1 MSAAPRS
8 NRFDPITFQVLW
20 SRCESI
26 ADEMSNTLVNTAFSS
41 VVRDNHDYAIAF
53 YDHEGR
59 MLAQAQQ
66 STPGQLGSM
75 HRVMHDFLEVYP
87 LESLA
92 PGDVLI
98 TNDPWLGSGHTP
110 DVYVATPIFRRGAV
124 AGFAV
129 NSAHHMDIGGRMA
142 SPDTREVF
150 EEGVII
156 PICKL
161 YDAGRPNDTLLRLL
175 ERNVRL
181 PQMLLGDLRA
191 QMAANHTGVEGVQR
205 LMDDAGLDTLS
216 DLSQAVIAH
225 TERAMRG
232 AIAEI
237 PDGTWR
243 HAMVLEDADRE
254 GKPLEIRIAV
264 TVDGD
269 GMVLDFDGTSGQI
282 DLPINSVYNMSQA
295 YALFA
300 VKCVVHPHIPNNIG
314 SSLPVEVRIPERSL
328 LNPEFPAP
336 VMHRTAIAH
345 YCVEA
350 VFCALGQAV
359 PERVLAPS
367 GCYPLWIERFGGRTR
382 DGRRFVVAF
391 NAQGGQG
398 ARHDADGISTTI
410 FPANVGSTSVELMEA
425 EAPLLCEG
433 KVLASDSAGP
443 GEYRGGFGQ
452 EVTVRNVS
460 GASVTTAFVGGR
472 FRRGA
477 EGMRGGAPGR
487 TGTIQAEG
495 EAPIT
500 RRHGG
505 TLDDGQ
511 AVTFVYPGGGG
522 FGDPRRR
529 DPERVLRDVRDGLVS
544 VGSAERDYAV
554 VIRDGAIDS
563 AATAALRAG
572 GGRG

>member
-1 MSAAPRS
+1 MS

-75 HRVMHDFLEVYP
+75 HRVMHDFLELHP
-87 LESLA
+87 AHTLH

-110 DVYVATPIFRRGAV
+110 DIYLATPIFRGDRV

-161 YDAGRPNDTLLRLL
+161 YDAGHPNDTLIRLL

-191 QMAANHTGVEGVQR
+191 QMAANHTGVHSVLR
-205 LMDDAGLDTLS
+205 FMDDAGLDTLT
-216 DLSQAVIAH
+216 DLSRAVIAH
-225 TERAMRG
+225 TERAMRA
-232 AIAEI
+232 AIADL
-237 PDGTWR
+237 PDGCYR
-243 HAMVLEDADRE
+243 HRIDLEDTDRAGE
-254 GKPLEIRIAV
+254 PLAIAIAV
-264 TVDGD
+264 SVDGD
-269 GMVLDFDGTSGQI
+269 RMDIDFDGTSPQV

-295 YALFA
+295 YTLFA
-300 VKCVVHPHIPNNIG
+300 VKCVAHPHIPNNIG
-314 SSLPVEVRIPERSL
+314 SSLPVSVRIPARSL

-350 VFCALGQAV
+350 VFCALAHAV
-359 PERVLAPS
+359 PDRVLAPG

-398 ARHDADGISTTI
+398 ARHGGDGVSTTI

-425 EAPLLCEG
+425 EAPLLCER
-433 KVLASDSAGP
+433 KALAPDSAGA
-443 GEYRGGFGQ
+443 GEFRGGFGQ
-452 EVTVRNVS
+452 DVVVRNVS
-460 GASVTTAFVGGR
+460 GGEVSTAFVGGR

-477 EGMRGGAPGR
+477 AGMRGGAAGR
-487 TGTIQAEG
+487 IGCIRVDGG
-495 EAPIT
+495 EPIT

-505 TLDDGQ
+505 VLADGQ
-511 AVTFVYPGGGG
+511 SVTFSYPGGGG
-522 FGDPRRR
+522 FGDPLLR
-529 DPERVLRDVRDGLVS
+529 DPERVLSDVAQGLVS
-544 VGSAERDYAV
+544 VHGAQRDYGV
-554 VIRDGAIDS
+554 VIRDGTVDAQ
-563 AATAALRAG
+563 ATAARRKNQKG
-572 GGRG
+572 TQSF

>member
-1 MSAAPRS
+1 MSARVLS
-8 NRFDPITFQVLW
+8 NQFDPITFQVLW

-26 ADEMSNTLVNTAFSS
+26 AEEMSNTLVNTAFSS
-41 VVRDNHDYAIAF
+41 VVRDNHDFAIGF

-59 MLAQAQQ
+59 MLAQSQQ

-75 HRVMHDFLEVYP
+75 HRVMRDFLDVYP
-87 LESLA
+87 LDTLR
-92 PGDVLI
+92 PGDALI

-110 DVYVATPIFRRGAV
+110 DIYVATPVFRDGEPV
-124 AGFAV
+124 CFAV
-129 NSAHHMDIGGRMA
+129 NSAHHMDIGGRMS

-161 YDAGRPNDTLLRLL
+161 YQEGRPNDTLLRLL

-181 PQMLLGDLRA
+181 PQTLLGDLRA
-191 QMAANHTGVEGVQR
+191 QMAANHTGAESVLRFMAQ
-205 LMDDAGLDTLS
+205 AGLDTLS
-216 DLSQAVIAH
+216 GLSQAIIAH
-225 TERAMRG
+225 TERAMRES
-232 AIAEI
+232 IAAI
-237 PDGTWR
+237 PDGTYR
-243 HAMVLEDADRE
+243 HAMTLEDTDRAGNALAIE
-254 GKPLEIRIAV
+254 VAV
-264 TVDGD
+264 TVAGD
-269 GMVLDFDGTSGQI
+269 SVDIDYTGTSAQV

-295 YALFA
+295 YSLFA

-314 SSLPVEVRIPERSL
+314 SSLPVTVRIPERSL

-350 VFCALGQAV
+350 IFCALSHAA
-359 PERVLAPS
+359 PERVLAPG
-367 GCYPLWIERFGGRTR
+367 GCYPLWIERFAGRDK

-398 ARHDADGISTTI
+398 ARLGGDGVSTTI

-425 EAPLLCEG
+425 EAPLLCER
-433 KVLASDSAGP
+433 KAFATDSAGA

-452 EVTVRNVS
+452 EVVVRNVS
-460 GASVTTAFVGGR
+460 GGEVATSFVGGR
-472 FRRGA
+472 FRH
-477 EGMRGGAPGR
+477 GAPGMHGGHAGR
-487 TGTIQAEG
+487 IGVIQADG

-505 TLDDGQ
+505 TLADGQ
-511 AVTFVYPGGGG
+511 AVRFTYPGGAG
-522 FGDPRRR
+522 FGDPKKR
-529 DPERVLRDVRDGLVS
+529 DPACVLADVREGLVS
-544 VGSAERDYAV
+544 VERAQRDYGV
-554 VIRDGAIDS
+554 VVRDGELDE
-563 AATAALRAG
+563 AATARLRG
-572 GGRG
+572 